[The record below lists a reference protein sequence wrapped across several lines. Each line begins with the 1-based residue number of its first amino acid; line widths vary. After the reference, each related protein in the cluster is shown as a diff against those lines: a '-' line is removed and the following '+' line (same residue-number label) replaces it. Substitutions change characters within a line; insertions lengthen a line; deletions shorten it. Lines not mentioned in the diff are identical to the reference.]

1 MTSSVSTKQ
10 RPQTLPEGA
19 VELSWQALDA
29 AERYR
34 RVTWEGLLIIQMTD
48 EYIFREQ
55 GEAAWRQF
63 SDATR
68 PQWAGPIGRKLVK
81 DHPDQFTEDIP
92 GALRLMAV
100 YGAEVWGSGE
110 RAYTQIHQTS
120 DSEGRLTIVDHGCP
134 QWRAFS
140 SEMRGVFP
148 CHKACG
154 KEIDSVVKRLD
165 PNMEV
170 ETTEGRPLGHD
181 ECVWRVRRKDSSA

>member
-1 MTSSVSTKQ
+1 MTLTAAKAKQ
-10 RPQTLPEGA
+10 LQTLPAGA
-19 VELSWQALDA
+19 VELTWDALDP

-48 EYIFREQ
+48 EHVFRHQ
-55 GEAAWRQF
+55 GPAAWEVF
-63 SDATR
+63 SEATR

-81 DHPDQFTEDIP
+81 DHPDQFSRDIE

-110 RAYTQIHQTS
+110 RAYTRIHKTG

-134 QWRAFS
+134 QWRALS
-140 SEMRGVFP
+140 ADMRGSFP
-148 CHKACG
+148 CNKACG
-154 KEIDSVVKRLD
+154 KEMDSVVKQLD

-170 ETTEGRPLGHD
+170 ETIEGRPMGHD
-181 ECVWRVRRKDSSA
+181 ECVWRVRKKEAAA